1 MPHSMT
7 VEDLAPLK
15 FDPRTTLLNH
25 WMHRPSMLLCL
36 VISNILLH
44 FLHDQL
50 SSYFSSVP
58 DPTLPQNF
66 FLSFIGPPDHINARY
81 CFHSHII
88 GCHVSPSQDYHS
100 VLSAVCPDGVWNGRL
115 DWAPLFFYL
124 LATSFFSDSSLSRL
138 YSGPSITLFCFSFRS
153 LHPLR
158 SLSSRCC
165 LCVHLSS
172 SEFDIFS
179 ICLTPPPLL
188 IPDAP
193 PPPFALSP
201 LRRLLLLFCATRA
214 QPQQTNYTWRAELLD
229 AHTVAADQ
237 HFPFYCT
244 PYYGYSPPTHHD
256 MHTMIFELATFL
268 TSFAFLD
275 DGSPLQELESASLS
289 PGSLLS
295 PLSSIHSDHMNLYPG
310 EGVFF
315 LDNCPDPTKIGRK
328 AFSRSGKRKA

>member
-1 MPHSMT
+1 MFDIVSILTSLGVTFLRHRTIIPSFQLYVQT
-7 VEDLAPLK
+7 VSGMAALTGLLFFSIFWPPPSFL
-15 FDPRTTLLNH
+15 TL
-25 WMHRPSMLLCL
+25 PCL
-36 VISNILLH
+36 VCTPAH
-44 FLHDQL
+44 QL
-50 SSYFSSVP
+50 R
-58 DPTLPQNF
+58 
-66 FLSFIGPPDHINARY
+66 SFA
-81 CFHSHII
+81 S
-88 GCHVSPSQDYHS
+88 
-100 VLSAVCPDGVWNGRL
+100 LSA
-115 DWAPLFFYL
+115 
-124 LATSFFSDSSLSRL
+124 L
-138 YSGPSITLFCFSFRS
+138 YTLFAHSPPRVAASVSTCPLPNLTFS
-153 LHPLR
+153 
-158 SLSSRCC
+158 
-165 LCVHLSS
+165 
-172 SEFDIFS
+172 S

-289 PGSLLS
+289 PGSLFDSL
-295 PLSSIHSDHMNLYPG
+295 
-310 EGVFF
+310 
-315 LDNCPDPTKIGRK
+315 
-328 AFSRSGKRKA
+328 